1 MTFQQTDLPPY
12 TLSLLRFFV
21 RQFDDFSLVFGL
33 GQLTSHDG
41 KFLGVCLQHFGFDF
55 QNGDI
60 TVKFM
65 LHCHLRTIPVYG
77 WPSRTCGLSAQ
88 ALKASPFV
96 NVKVP
101 EPVHPD

>member
-21 RQFDDFSLVFGL
+21 RQFDDFSLVFGI

-41 KFLGVCLQHFGFDF
+41 KFLGVCLQYFGFDF
-55 QNGDI
+55 QNGDM

-65 LHCHLRTIPVYG
+65 LHCHLSTIPNLRLAIGNKIVTG
-77 WPSRTCGLSAQ
+77 RDTSAS
-88 ALKASPFV
+88 ALLIRVRLKRSGA
-96 NVKVP
+96 
-101 EPVHPD
+101 